1 MKFKTCNPYDLG
13 ISHIKFEWN
22 RTQKFFSDSKG
33 GPFDYFLKI
42 RKIPK
47 DSFGKKIFLSP
58 ILLKFYVRDPETVF
72 TVFNR
77 KQRVT

>member
-22 RTQKFFSDSKG
+22 RRQKIFSDSKG
-33 GPFDYFLKI
+33 GPFDDFLKI

-47 DSFGKKIFLSP
+47 GPPFGKKKFFVSDFDETQN
-58 ILLKFYVRDPETVF
+58 LKSLWPRDF
-72 TVFNR
+72 THEI
-77 KQRVT
+77 